1 MGRAWHNTH
10 NLGAFITYIS
20 PSLKRIVHMIHKSSF
35 CFAFSTLFAFFI
47 GMGES
52 TAQTQDADT
61 NGATT
66 NSLSG
71 DSIEVVLFPDD
82 PILAAMD
89 SIWMDERLT
98 WQDFESDSVCLNV
111 YNFEFNEIPTYADS
125 VIAGRLAALNKTTP
139 LHLEYNA
146 YVRAYIEVYVT
157 RRREISKRVLG
168 LAELYYPLFEEK
180 LDLFDIPIE
189 LKHLAVVES
198 ALNPSARSRMGASGL
213 WQFMYNT
220 GRIYGLEVNSY
231 IDDRS
236 DPYKSTIA
244 ACRYMRFLYGMYGDW
259 NLVLAAY
266 NSGPGNVNKAIRR
279 SGGERDYWKLR
290 PYLPRE
296 TRGYVPAFIA
306 VNYMMNYAAE
316 HNLYPVV
323 PERIYSEIDTI
334 KVCRETTFSQIEQF
348 TGVPVAELQLYNPSL
363 KRNVI
368 PETQTCRTLYLPVE
382 AIGKFLANE
391 DSMYRYKPEPQTVD
405 GYVIEDIVE
414 TYTVHRGDVLGVI
427 AQRHGVGL
435 SQLRAWNNLR
445 GNKIYPGQKLEI
457 RKTVRN
463 KPGDSDDNEKLAE
476 KGKPTQK
483 SVEASKAEVEDSEQN
498 YRVHTVQQG
507 DTLWDIA
514 KQYPGISVDD
524 LKTVNAGLNVWR
536 LKPGQKIKIPPS
548 S

>member
-1 MGRAWHNTH
+1 M
-10 NLGAFITYIS
+10 
-20 PSLKRIVHMIHKSSF
+20 VHKSSF
-35 CFAFSTLFAFFI
+35 RFAFSTLFAFII
-47 GMGES
+47 GMGAS
-52 TAQTQDADT
+52 TAQTQHENT
-61 NGATT
+61 HGAATKH
-66 NSLSG
+66 SFA
-71 DSIEVVLFPDD
+71 DSIDVVLFPDD

-89 SIWMDERLT
+89 RIWMDERLT

-111 YNFEFNEIPTYADS
+111 YNFEFNEVPTYPDS
-125 VIAGRLAALNKTTP
+125 VIAGRLAALDKLTP
-139 LHLEYNA
+139 LDLEYNP
-146 YVRAYIEVYVT
+146 YVRAYIDVYVS

-180 LDLFDIPIE
+180 LDLFDIPLE

-198 ALNPSARSRMGASGL
+198 ALNPSARSRVGASGL

-244 ACRYMRFLYGMYGDW
+244 ACRYMSFLYGMYGDW

-334 KVCRETTFSQIEQF
+334 RVCRETTFNQIEQY
-348 TGVPVAELQLYNPSL
+348 TGVSVAELQLYNPSL

-382 AIGKFLANE
+382 AIGRFLANE
-391 DSMYRYKPEPQTVD
+391 DSMYHYNAEPQTID
-405 GYVIEDIVE
+405 GYVVEDVVE
-414 TYTVHRGDVLGVI
+414 TYTVRRGDVLGVI
-427 AQRHGVGL
+427 AQRQGVGL
-435 SQLRAWNNLR
+435 SQLRAWNNLS
-445 GNKIYPGQKLEI
+445 GNNIYPGQKLEI

-463 KPGDSDDNEKLAE
+463 KPGAGDKSEKVADT
-476 KGKPTQK
+476 GKLPER
-483 SVEASKAEVEDSEQN
+483 SAEASKAEAENSGHN
-498 YRVHTVQQG
+498 YRLHTVQQG

-514 KQYPGISVDD
+514 KLYPEISVDD
-524 LKTVNAGLNVWR
+524 LKTINAGLNFR
-536 LKPGQKIKIPPS
+536 QLKPGQKIKIPPAS
-548 S
+548 

>member
-1 MGRAWHNTH
+1 
-10 NLGAFITYIS
+10 
-20 PSLKRIVHMIHKSSF
+20 MIHKSSF
-35 CFAFSTLFAFFI
+35 CFAISTLFAVII
-47 GMGES
+47 GLGES
-52 TAQTQDADT
+52 TAQAQYADADVAT
-61 NGATT
+61 N
-66 NSLSG
+66 NSSSG
-71 DSIEVVLFPDD
+71 DSIVVVLFPDD

-111 YNFEFNEIPTYADS
+111 YNFEFDEVPSYPDS
-125 VIAGRLAALNKTTP
+125 VIAGRLAELNKTTP
-139 LHLEYNA
+139 LNLEYNA

-306 VNYMMNYAAE
+306 VNYMMNFAAE

-323 PERIYSEIDTI
+323 PERLYSEIDTI

-391 DSMYRYKPEPQTVD
+391 DSMYRYKSEPQTVD
-405 GYVIEDIVE
+405 GYVVEDIVE
-414 TYTVHRGDVLGVI
+414 TYTVRRGDVLGVI
-427 AQRHGVGL
+427 AQRHGGGL
-435 SQLRAWNNLR
+435 SQLRAWNNIS
-445 GNKIYPGQKLEI
+445 GNNIYPGQKLEI
-457 RKTVRN
+457 RKTIRT
-463 KPGDSDDNEKLAE
+463 KPGTADTGEKLADKSNATE
-476 KGKPTQK
+476 KS
-483 SVEASKAEVEDSEQN
+483 SVASNKVEEKDADQN

-514 KQYPGISVDD
+514 KQYPGISVED
-524 LKTVNAGLNVWR
+524 LKTVNAGLNVWQ
-536 LKPGQKIKIPPS
+536 LKPGQIIKIPPAS
-548 S
+548 